1 MITDA
6 IVVSKPG
13 APFQYQQLE
22 LHDNLRPDEVLV
34 RIKATGV
41 CRTDLNFSKEKTMP
55 ELFPAVLGHEGAGV
69 VERTGSNV
77 TRFVK
82 GDHVTVVFSSCGECK
97 YCLRKQTSYCDLWFQ
112 YNLGIGRLDGS
123 KVFSSLSTGRPITSH
138 FYGQS
143 SFARHILVSQ
153 SGLVKVD
160 RGLSFEMAA
169 ALGCGVMTGAGA
181 MLNVLD
187 PTSDMTVAVVGV
199 GAVGLSAIM
208 ALKMLETPPR
218 KIIAVD
224 IVPARLEL
232 ARSFG
237 ATHGVNSQVRPE
249 LMKVLW
255 DITNGR
261 GVDGAIDTTG
271 KPQVIQELVHSA
283 ARKGKVVT
291 VGVEDVC
298 PWTSSP
304 FIAQADE
311 NSPPKLSA
319 EPSLNVFEMVNAGCT
334 YIGCNQGDCYPPEF
348 LPRLLAAHYEGLF
361 PYDQL
366 IKTYSAKD
374 IEKAARDVLSG
385 DTVKAVLLWE

>member
-13 APFQYQQLE
+13 APFQYQQIE
-22 LHDNLRPDEVLV
+22 LHDNLRADEVLV

-41 CRTDLNFSKEKTMP
+41 CHTDLNFAKEKTMP

-77 TRFVK
+77 TRFVN

-97 YCLRKQTSYCDLWFQ
+97 YCLRKQSSYCDLWFQ
-112 YNLGIGRLDGS
+112 YNFGIGRLDGS

-138 FYGQS
+138 FFGQS

-153 SGLVKVD
+153 NGLVKVD
-160 RGLSFEMAA
+160 KDLPFEQVA
-169 ALGCGVMTGAGA
+169 ALGCGIMTGAGA
-181 MLNVLD
+181 MLNVVE
-187 PTSDMTVAVVGV
+187 PASEMTVAVVGV

-208 ALKMLETPPR
+208 ALKMLETPP
-218 KIIAVD
+218 KKTIAID
-224 IVPARLEL
+224 IVPTRLEL

-237 ATHGVNSQVRPE
+237 ATHGVNSKVRPE
-249 LMKVLW
+249 LMKVLL
-255 DITNGR
+255 DITGGR

-271 KPQVIQELVHSA
+271 KPEVIKELIHSA

-291 VGVEDVC
+291 VGVGD
-298 PWTSSP
+298 
-304 FIAQADE
+304 
-311 NSPPKLSA
+311 LSA
-319 EPSLNVFEMVNAGCT
+319 EASLNMFEMVNAGCS
-334 YIGCNQGDCYPPEF
+334 YVGCNQGDCYPQEF
-348 LPRLLAAHYEGLF
+348 LPRLLAAHQEGRF

-366 IKTYSAKD
+366 IKTYRAKD
-374 IEKAARDVLSG
+374 IEKAAHDIHSG
-385 DTVKAVLLWE
+385 TTVKAVLVWD